1 MPREQNPVGPWI
13 KHIPVMD
20 FLNAEKY
27 DPINT
32 LIDFAKYS
40 ANYMQPVIAE
50 LIKHASKNP
59 TAVI

>member
-1 MPREQNPVGPWI
+1 M
-13 KHIPVMD
+13 HIPIVD

-32 LIDFAKYS
+32 LIDFAKYP

-50 LIKHASKNP
+50 LIKHASKKP